1 MGVSEVSRS
10 EAAQAVD
17 DLMSGDLAAISRI
30 SRYTDD
36 DFRDVDT
43 SQMLILSAVAVE
55 RALRSFER
63 GEVTADQAREWA
75 GFVQYGCIDRSRPV
89 PADSLWIEWDP
100 THEDAVATAVM
111 RLSELGDIID
121 GEFRP
126 GEIDQLVAALKGPP
140 ETTA

>member
-1 MGVSEVSRS
+1 MSRS
-10 EAAQAVD
+10 EAEKAVD
-17 DLMSGDLAAISRI
+17 DLMSGDLTAISRV
-30 SRYTDD
+30 SSYTED

-43 SQMLILSAVAVE
+43 SRMLILPATAVA

-63 GEVTADQAREWA
+63 GAATEDQARAWA
-75 GFVQYGCIDRSRPV
+75 GFVQYGCVDGSRPV

-100 THEDAVATAVM
+100 EHEDAVATAVM
-111 RLSELGDIID
+111 RLSELGDLID

-140 ETTA
+140 ETTS